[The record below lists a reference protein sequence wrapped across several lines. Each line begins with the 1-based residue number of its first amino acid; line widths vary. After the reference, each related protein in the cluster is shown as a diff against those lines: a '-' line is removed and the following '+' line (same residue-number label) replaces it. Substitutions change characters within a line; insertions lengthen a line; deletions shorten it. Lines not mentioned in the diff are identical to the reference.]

1 MQSGNSKQIENIER
15 FYSVSMHID
24 MSAAKLHES
33 ICIKFWERSIAMKIL
48 VEASKIVHMSR
59 GCAHGH
65 DSKHDM
71 DPFG

>member
-1 MQSGNSKQIENIER
+1 
-15 FYSVSMHID
+15 MHID

-48 VEASKIVHMSR
+48 VEASKIVHMGR

>member
-1 MQSGNSKQIENIER
+1 MENTKR

-33 ICIKFWERSIAMKIL
+33 ICIKFWERSIVMKIL
-48 VEASKIVHMSR
+48 VEANKKVHMRKDCS
-59 GCAHGH
+59 HGH